1 MQVITLK
8 QLPVIEEHLQ
18 LVKADV
24 ETRTKMRCSLYVP
37 KKHAA
42 M

>member
-1 MQVITLK
+1 MENKMQVITLK

-24 ETRTKMRCSLYVP
+24 EAP
-37 KKHAA
+37 KRRAA